1 MSRSG
6 TCTTIVLIVG
16 LMLLSVH
23 PTNARQARRQNPN
36 TPEAI
41 PIVVSPDGFLRKT
54 LSLPQGAYVF
64 VVLNRTNLRNM
75 TVTLERMPGA
85 SLTDV
90 PLRQEFADQVGT
102 SRPRL
107 VKIAVLAPGTYRLR
121 VANKNW
127 VSGIIVR

>member
-1 MSRSG
+1 MSRSNRS
-6 TCTTIVLIVG
+6 TVFLLIVA

-23 PTNARQARRQNPN
+23 PTNARQARRHDPN

-41 PIVVSPDGFLRKT
+41 PIAVSPDGFLRKT
-54 LSLPQGAYVF
+54 LSLPQGKYVF
-64 VVLNRTNLRNM
+64 VVINRTPLRNM

-107 VKIAVLAPGTYRLR
+107 VKSATLAPGTYRLR